1 MKLINYIIELKN
13 KGIITQEEFI
23 ELVSRIGKNKDKKK
37 WSREELEYIK
47 KNYKKKTLM
56 EMANELGRDLNSIR
70 YVVYD
75 KLKLKKR

>member
-13 KGIITQEEFI
+13 KGIITKEEFI